1 MSSLSVVATM
11 RLLRVI
17 VALCSLATGASS
29 FFLPKGSQLMS
40 KFLGSALVPSSSSSS
55 SRNAAKTS
63 AAIGFDSHT
72 PLAHA
77 PETMVRGCDGDESMR
92 RKFEAMIRKG
102 QLEICAAI
110 EEVGRA
116 SIQPVCAVWI
126 RCQ

>member
-1 MSSLSVVATM
+1 MSQLSVATM
-11 RLLRVI
+11 RLLRLI

-40 KFLGSALVPSSSSSS
+40 KFVGSAALVPSASS
-55 SRNAAKTS
+55 SRNEAKTS
-63 AAIGFDSHT
+63 AAIGFDSHI
-72 PLAHA
+72 PLTHA

-110 EEVGRA
+110 EEVERA
-116 SIQPVCAVWI
+116 SMQHVCVWI